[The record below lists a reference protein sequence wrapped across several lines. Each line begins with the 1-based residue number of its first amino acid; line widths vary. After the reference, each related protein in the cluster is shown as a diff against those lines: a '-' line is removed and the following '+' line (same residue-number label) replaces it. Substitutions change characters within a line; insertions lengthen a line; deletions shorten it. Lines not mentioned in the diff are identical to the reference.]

1 MKGIRRIDMKRH
13 TLSAIAIGAGALLA
27 ASSLLAHSGPCT
39 LHSVAG
45 TYGYTISGN
54 VLAGPAAGPTAGAG
68 IITLNDDGTLSDG
81 KQTRS
86 FNGSI
91 ADETT
96 DGTYTVNDDCTGEF
110 TVNVYDSG
118 GNLIRTSQLHAVWDD
133 GSSEIRGV
141 FRTPFTAI
149 NVTGRKRRGN
159 D

>member
-1 MKGIRRIDMKRH
+1 MKR
-13 TLSAIAIGAGALLA
+13 TSSTPVLILAVGVLLVAPALLA
-27 ASSLLAHSGPCT
+27 NQGPCSF
-39 LHSVAG
+39 HSVSG
-45 TYGYTISGN
+45 TYAYTIAGN

-68 IITLNDDGTLSDG
+68 IITLNDDGTLAGS
-81 KQTRS
+81 QTRS

-96 DGTYTVNDDCTGEF
+96 DGSFTVNDDCTGEF
-110 TVNVYDSG
+110 SINVYQNG
-118 GNLIRTSQLHAVWDD
+118 VLVRTSLLHGVWDD